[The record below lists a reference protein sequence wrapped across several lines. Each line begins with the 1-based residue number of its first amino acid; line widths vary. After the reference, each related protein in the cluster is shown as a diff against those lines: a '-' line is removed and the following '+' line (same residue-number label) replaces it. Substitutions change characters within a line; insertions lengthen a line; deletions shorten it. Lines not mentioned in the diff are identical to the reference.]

1 MTVSLSGPAEALP
14 PGLLIPAAGPLLGL
28 SASPYPG
35 LRSFGREEADTFFG
49 RQDQTVKLLQ
59 KLQQARFLAVVGS
72 SGCGKS
78 SLVRAGLIPALE
90 AGFLTD
96 AGSRWR
102 FAEMRPGS
110 HPLSGLALSL
120 LAPDALRTA
129 GTADADAASFLLA
142 TLRRGPL
149 GLVEALRDRPLPEK
163 TNLLLLLDQ
172 FEEIFRFRQQGDSD
186 EADAFVALLIATA
199 AQRDAP
205 VYVVFTMRS
214 DFLGDCAV
222 FTGLPE
228 AINES
233 QFLTPRLT
241 REQCRLAI
249 EGPARVF
256 GGRVDPALSN
266 HLLNEMGTDS
276 DQLPLLQH
284 ALMRMWGR
292 ARTRTGSEM
301 PVITLDDYAAVESL
315 ADALSD
321 HADEAL
327 AELDDAGQQVAQ
339 VFFRRLTERGPGG
352 RDTRRAARLSELA
365 ADAAVSDAQAA
376 AVVDVF
382 RGEGRSFL
390 MPPAEV
396 PLTPD
401 TVVDIT
407 HESLIRQWQR
417 LQGWVA
423 QEDASAVRY
432 RRLCE
437 TAWLWTAGQA
447 APWGM
452 PDLGDALKWKEEE
465 KPTPAWAS
473 RYGSGEEFA
482 RAMAFL
488 DASVAHWEA
497 ACRREE
503 EAQARDKRAEA
514 ASREVEKRR
523 AEARRLRRF
532 GLVVSVLACLAIG
545 LAVYAGVKTL
555 EANAQRADANRQRLI
570 AQAQTADANR
580 QRSIAQAQTATAQQ
594 QYQDNLHNY
603 RVALANQK
611 AALYSQ
617 KLAEESR
624 RQALKDQAR
633 ALASAQVAA
642 ASAKRAAA
650 SEVKARKSADYAL
663 RLVSKVA
670 ATRKI
675 ALAERDVAKRQLALA
690 RQALSREYLAL
701 RSSAITYSANN
712 AYFLSIAQDGTA
724 VLNET
729 KEGATQKNSVSLKGD
744 ASPVTFTGFS
754 PDSRWIVVAHQS
766 GVVYLY
772 ETPRGRKIHTLR
784 GHTGPVRKA
793 AFSPDGRLLATA
805 SDDGTAKIWNIA
817 SGQLLHTYG
826 DRAASKQAAPV
837 INVQFSADGATIE
850 TTDTLGKTFVWN
862 TRTGAFKSTFAAQ

>member
-1 MTVSLSGPAEALP
+1 MTLSLSRAADVLP
-14 PGLLIPAAGPLLGL
+14 SGVLTPAAGPLLGL

-35 LRSFGREEADTFFG
+35 LRSFGRDEADTFFG

-110 HPLSGLALSL
+110 HPLTGLALSL
-120 LAPDALRTA
+120 LAPDALGRA
-129 GTADADAASFLLA
+129 GESGEADADAPSFLLA
-142 TLRRGPL
+142 ALRRGPL

-163 TNLLLLLDQ
+163 TNLLLLVDQ

-186 EADAFVALLIATA
+186 EADAFVALLVATA

-284 ALMRMWGR
+284 ALMRMWGH

-327 AELDDAGQQVAQ
+327 AGLDGAGQAVAQ

-352 RDTRRAARLSELA
+352 RDLRRPVRLSDLA
-365 ADAAVSDAQAA
+365 AVAGVSEAQAA

-390 MPPAEV
+390 MPPSDV
-396 PLTPD
+396 PLAPD

-407 HESLIRQWQR
+407 HESLIRQWKR

-423 QEDASAVRY
+423 QESASAVRY

-452 PDLGDALKWKEEE
+452 PDLGDALTWKEEE
-465 KPTPAWAS
+465 KPTPAWAL
-473 RYGSGEEFA
+473 RYGSPEDFA
-482 RAMAFL
+482 RALAFL
-488 DASVAHWEA
+488 EASAAHWEV
-497 ACRREE
+497 ACRHEE
-503 EAQARDKRAEA
+503 EAQARDKRAEE

-532 GLVVSVLACLAIG
+532 GFVVSALACLAIG
-545 LAVYAGVKTL
+545 LAVYAGMQDR
-555 EANAQRADANRQRLI
+555 EADRQRNQ
-570 AQAQTADANR
+570 ATQERRFAEAQTADAKK
-580 QRSIAQAQTATAQQ
+580 QRSVAEAQTADAKKQRDALEQ
-594 QYQDNLHNY
+594 QYLKISN
-603 RVALANQK
+603 RVKLSSNIMIARFRNGSAPLPAPASLPRMQK
-611 AALYSQ
+611 
-617 KLAEESR
+617 
-624 RQALKDQAR
+624 
-633 ALASAQVAA
+633 
-642 ASAKRAAA
+642 
-650 SEVKARKSADYAL
+650 
-663 RLVSKVA
+663 
-670 ATRKI
+670 
-675 ALAERDVAKRQLALA
+675 
-690 RQALSREYLAL
+690 
-701 RSSAITYSANN
+701 
-712 AYFLSIAQDGTA
+712 
-724 VLNET
+724 
-729 KEGATQKNSVSLKGD
+729 
-744 ASPVTFTGFS
+744 
-754 PDSRWIVVAHQS
+754 
-766 GVVYLY
+766 
-772 ETPRGRKIHTLR
+772 
-784 GHTGPVRKA
+784 
-793 AFSPDGRLLATA
+793 
-805 SDDGTAKIWNIA
+805 
-817 SGQLLHTYG
+817 
-826 DRAASKQAAPV
+826 KQP
-837 INVQFSADGATIE
+837 
-850 TTDTLGKTFVWN
+850 
-862 TRTGAFKSTFAAQ
+862 